1 MKLKKI
7 LSIFLVAVLIICL
20 SGCGKSN
27 EIRVAVIVKSDNSD
41 FWKNFKSGVDSAA
54 TEYNV
59 NVTFEGPENEEDYSA
74 QNKMITNAA
83 EKGVDVIVLSAIDRT
98 RNAPAV
104 NAAVRK
110 GIKVIAADSALD
122 SSLVSLFIGTD
133 NPKAGEEAAKAIAA
147 QFKNDEIIKLG
158 IVGCGKKT
166 ENIIGREDGLREYFT
181 ALENAEIISAV
192 TANSNVESAKN
203 ETLDMLK
210 SHPEINALVGLNEWS
225 TLGVC
230 EAVKSLGASGRIKTV
245 GFDTNT
251 ISIGML
257 ETGEVGALIV
267 QNPFAMGYLSVKTA
281 AEMQSGKINGDDV
294 IYTSVTTVTKQNMY
308 RSDVQKILFDF
319 KDGE

>member
-1 MKLKKI
+1 MRLKKI
-7 LSIFLVAVLIICL
+7 ISVLLVAVLVICL

-27 EIRVAVIVKSDNSD
+27 EIRVAVIVKSLDSD

-59 NVTFEGPENEEDYSA
+59 NVTFEGPENEEDYSV
-74 QNKMITNAA
+74 QNKMITNAV
-83 EKGVDVIVLSAIDRT
+83 EKGADVIVFSAIDRT

-110 GIKVIAADSALD
+110 GVKVITADSALD

-133 NPKAGEEAAKAIAA
+133 NPKAGEEAAKALAA
-147 QFKNDEIIKLG
+147 QFTGDDDIKLG

-166 ENIIGREDGLREYFT
+166 ENIIEREDGLREY
-181 ALENAEIISAV
+181 LGGLQNAEIISSV
-192 TANSNVESAKN
+192 TAESNIESAKR
-203 ETLDMLK
+203 EALDILK

-230 EAVKSLGASGRIKTV
+230 EAVKSLGASGKIKTV

-251 ISIGML
+251 IAIGML
-257 ETGEVGALIV
+257 ETGEMGALIV
-267 QNPFAMGYLSVKTA
+267 QNPFAMGYLSVKKA
-281 AEMQSGKINGDDV
+281 AEMQSGKIKGNDV

-308 RSDVQKILFDF
+308 QSDIQKILFDF